1 MTKLIN
7 TRVTIT
13 GFYASFA
20 AFIAVIGYGVVQVLQ
35 LTGTIVKP
43 LDDILIYSFSLAI
56 APSFLMSILA
66 LHYSVPCE
74 QKFWSHSALL
84 FALMYAVYAVLM
96 YTVQLATVIPLWRH
110 DHTDNILTVKPGSFF
125 WTLDALAYICMGLS
139 TIFASFVFNKGGRE
153 KWLRRF
159 LIANG
164 IMVPVI
170 GFVYFCPHF
179 SIMLLLL
186 GSPWLITAAG
196 SLLSIALYFRRTSN
210 NLFSKYQHHE

>member
-1 MTKLIN
+1 M
-7 TRVTIT
+7 
-13 GFYASFA
+13 GFYASFS

-35 LTGTIVKP
+35 LTGTLVKP

-66 LHYSVPCE
+66 LHYSVPGE
-74 QKFWSHSALL
+74 QKFWTHSALL
-84 FALMYAVYAVLM
+84 FALLYAVYAVLM

-110 DHTDNILTVKPGSFF
+110 DPTDNILTVKPNSFF

-139 TIFASFVFNKGGRE
+139 TAFASFSFNTGGRE
-153 KWLRRF
+153 RWLKRF

-170 GFVYFCPHF
+170 GFVYFYPHF
-179 SIMLLLL
+179 SIMLLMLA
-186 GSPWLITAAG
+186 SPWLITAAG
-196 SLLSIALYFRRTSN
+196 SLLSLALYFRRASN
-210 NLFSKYQHHE
+210 SSLNVVGDF